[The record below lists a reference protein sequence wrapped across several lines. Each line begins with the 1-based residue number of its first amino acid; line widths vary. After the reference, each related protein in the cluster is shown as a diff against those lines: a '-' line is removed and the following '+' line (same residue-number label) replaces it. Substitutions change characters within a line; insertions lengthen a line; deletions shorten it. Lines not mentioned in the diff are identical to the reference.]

1 MPYIIKNSDQT
12 ITVTVEDNK
21 VDSTNYS
28 LALVGRQVSNYG
40 QYFAQNTLR
49 HLENFAS
56 STAPN
61 PAVKLTGQLWY
72 DKSEG
77 LFKVYD
83 GDVWKR
89 STGILVNS
97 EPNRPTTDLR
107 AGTAFFNTS
116 KNVLE
121 IYNGNQFLPASYGGE
136 ITNTFSNDLNN
147 DNATFF
153 GTRLRTLFLKEDGPL
168 GIVHPVLA
176 LVYVKST
183 IDSNAGA
190 NRGTTQIGEQYETIM
205 ALFSDSQFTI
215 ASDTQT
221 PVDGLTINYNPEL
234 TQTGVGIASS
244 RTGRATG
251 LIKKGINVRQE
262 YELDA
267 VTSFDTLYANQIG
280 DASNEV
286 TTLYANSIIGLSSL
300 TIEDIT
306 VDDDLVVGG
315 DIDLTGDLTSSSG
328 SLSITSAELVT
339 DVLTVNNTSTL
350 NGDTTINGN
359 LVVNGLGA
367 EDLGDLSNKIDNIYV
382 NNIFADNGNIATA
395 NITSSLRSLGDVTFD
410 QDLSVTGT
418 SNLGITNVGGALGV
432 TGVATFDSSLIMSA
446 SGSPSATFNEINVRA
461 NQDINLSGTGRLVG
475 PATQVSITS
484 DTTSTG
490 AQYVLFSDATGSASD
505 LKGGGTNNFN
515 LKYIPSEDRLYV
527 NKLRVGGTAPEME
540 FISASGSLTFGPG
553 TIVGTGVFTSAGFTT
568 ASGDATIGGTVSFG
582 SLRDTG
588 ESITVTKFV
597 DEADGIASNDTDT
610 TIPTSAAVKDYV
622 DTANTELKAY
632 VDGLDRDDD
641 LSIAGNSG
649 TGLVDLDT
657 QVLTVSGGT
666 NLTSSASG
674 QTITVNL
681 DSTITGLTQIT
692 ATNISATGNFTG
704 DLIGTADNS
713 DNAAAVTLTN
723 TSATTNYIV
732 MSQSGTG
739 TDRPLYTDA
748 TEISYNAVTHTL
760 TTTNYIGDTFTANN
774 FFDGDIRGDVL
785 KDDGTKILENSTG
798 ALTGT
803 VSDISNHESYI
814 RGRLSGGTGISY
826 DNSTGE
832 IALTD
837 VDFISGV
844 TAGSGLTGGGGSG
857 NVTLNVGAGTGI
869 TVNANDI
876 ALSTAGA
883 GAGTYGSTADG
894 TKIDEIT
901 LDAYGRVTAVTTGPS
916 GDIQE
921 VSAGDYLT
929 GGGTSGTVTLNVDAT
944 SANTANKVVARDAS
958 GNFAAGTI
966 TATATQAQYADLA
979 EIYASDEQYEAGTV
993 VKLGGSAEITQ
1004 TTNHADTEVFGV
1016 ISTDPAYLMNK
1027 DAEGLPVAL
1036 TGRVPVKVI
1045 GKVRKGE
1052 RLISSDVPGVAWALG
1067 EDEYDAR
1074 AVIGRSLEDKEDG
1087 DAGVIEAVIGVK

>member
-56 STAPN
+56 STPPT

-72 DKSEG
+72 DKTEG

-83 GDVWKR
+83 GSVWKR

-116 KNVLE
+116 KNILE

-136 ITNTFSNDLNN
+136 ITNTFSNDMSNS
-147 DNATFF
+147 NATFF
-153 GTRLRTLFLKEDGPL
+153 GTRLRTLFLKEDGL
-168 GIVHPVLA
+168 DTVHPVLA

-183 IDSNAGA
+183 IDTDTGA

-205 ALFSDSQFTI
+205 ALISDSQFQI
-215 ASDTQT
+215 AADTQT

-234 TQTGVGIASS
+234 TQVGVGIASA
-244 RTGRATG
+244 RTGRAQG
-251 LIKKGINVRQE
+251 LIKKGINLRQE
-262 YELDA
+262 YEIDA

-280 DASNEV
+280 DSANEV
-286 TTLYANSIIGLSSL
+286 TTIYANSIVGLSSL

-306 VDDDLVVGG
+306 VNDDLVVGG
-315 DIDLTGDLTSSSG
+315 DLDLTGDLTSSG
-328 SLSITSAELVT
+328 GTLNITSAELTT

-367 EDLGDLSNKIDNIYV
+367 EDLGDLTNKIDNIYV

-395 NITSSLRSLGDVTFD
+395 NITSALRSLGDVTFD
-410 QDLSVTGT
+410 QDLSVVGT
-418 SNLGITNVGGALGV
+418 SNLGITNVDGALGV
-432 TGVATFDSSLIMSA
+432 TGVSTFDSSLIMSA
-446 SGSPSATFNEINVRA
+446 SGAPSATFNEINVRA

-484 DTTSTG
+484 DTTSSD
-490 AQYVLFSDATGSASD
+490 AQYVLFSGATGSASD

-527 NKLRVGGTAPEME
+527 NKLRVGGTSPEME

-553 TIVGTGVFTSAGFTT
+553 TIVGTGVFTSAGFST
-568 ASGDATIGGTVSFG
+568 ASGDASIGGTVSFG

-588 ESITVTKFV
+588 ESITITKFV
-597 DEADGIASNDTDT
+597 DEADGIASNNTDT
-610 TIPTSAAVKDYV
+610 TIPTSAAIKDYV
-622 DTANTELKAY
+622 DTANTNLKAY

-641 LSIAGNSG
+641 LSIAGDTG
-649 TGLVDLDT
+649 TGLIDLDS
-657 QVLTVSGGT
+657 QSLTVSGGT

-681 DSTITGLTQIT
+681 DSTITGLTQVT

-713 DNAAAVTLTN
+713 DNAAAVTLAN
-723 TSATTNYIV
+723 TTATTNYIV

-739 TDRPLYTDA
+739 TDRPLYTDE
-748 TEISYNAVTHTL
+748 TEIGYNAVTHTL

-785 KDDGTKILENSTG
+785 QDDGTKILENSTG

-803 VSDISNHESYI
+803 VSSITNHESYI
-814 RGRLSGGTGISY
+814 RGRVSGGTGITY
-826 DNSTGE
+826 DNSTGV
-832 IALTD
+832 ISLSDTGL
-837 VDFISGV
+837 ISGV
-844 TAGSGLTGGGGSG
+844 AAGTGLSGGGTSG
-857 NVTLNVGAGTGI
+857 NVTLSLA
-869 TVNANDI
+869 A
-876 ALSTAGA
+876 AGA
-883 GAGTYGSTADG
+883 GAGTYGSTADS

-901 LDAYGRVTAVTTGPS
+901 LDAYGRVTAVSTGPS
-916 GDIQE
+916 GDIKG
-921 VSAGDYLT
+921 VTAGDYLT
-929 GGGTSGTVTLNVDAT
+929 GGGTSGTVTLDVDAT
-944 SANTANKVVARDAS
+944 SANTASKVVARDAS
-958 GNFAAGTI
+958 GNFSAGVI
-966 TATATQAQYADLA
+966 TATATSARYADLA
-979 EIYASDEQYEAGTV
+979 EIYKADADYEPGTV
-993 VKLGGSAEITQ
+993 VKLGGSEEITM
-1004 TTNHADTEVFGV
+1004 TVEHADTEVFGV

-1045 GKVRKGE
+1045 GKIRKGE
-1052 RLISSDVPGVAWALG
+1052 RLVSSDVPGRAWALG
-1067 EDEYDAR
+1067 DEEYDAR
-1074 AVIGRSLEDKEDG
+1074 AVIGRSLEDKDNGNE
-1087 DAGVIEAVIGVK
+1087 GVIEAVIGVK